1 MKFLNEFIFD
11 KEADAKKFIKDMSD
25 LYYHKGYLSYGDV
38 CKAYYSDDVDYNS
51 YDIYNSHGWI
61 CFYAFVVEPYT
72 IIEST
77 VTTNKFI
84 VRFPKIEKLKQILN
98 KGE

>member
-25 LYYHKGYLSYGDV
+25 LYSNKGYLSYGDV
-38 CKAYYSDDVDYNS
+38 CKAYYGDDVNYNHYS
-51 YDIYNSHGWI
+51 IYRNHGWI
-61 CFYAFVVEPYT
+61 YIYAFVVEPYT
-72 IIEST
+72 IIESDHT
-77 VTTNKFI
+77 ENKFI
-84 VRFPKIEKLKQILN
+84 VRFPKIEKIR

>member
-25 LYYHKGYLSYGDV
+25 LYYNKGYLSYGDV
-38 CKAYYSDDVDYNS
+38 CKKYYNDDVDYNH
-51 YDIYNSHGWI
+51 YDIYKNHGWI

-72 IIEST
+72 IIESDHT
-77 VTTNKFI
+77 ENKFI
-84 VRFPKIEKLKQILN
+84 VRFPEIEKIR

>member
-25 LYYHKGYLSYGDV
+25 LYYNKGYLSYGDV
-38 CKAYYSDDVDYNS
+38 CKAYYNDDVDYNH
-51 YDIYNSHGWI
+51 YDIYKNHGWI

-72 IIEST
+72 IIESDYT
-77 VTTNKFI
+77 ENKFI
-84 VRFPKIEKLKQILN
+84 VRFPEIEKIR

>member
-1 MKFLNEFIFD
+1 MKFLNEFIFN

-25 LYYHKGYLSYGDV
+25 LYYNKGYLSYGDV
-38 CKAYYSDDVDYNS
+38 CKAYYNDDVNYNH
-51 YDIYNSHGWI
+51 YDIYKNHGWI

-72 IIEST
+72 IIESDHIE
-77 VTTNKFI
+77 NKFI
-84 VRFPKIEKLKQILN
+84 VRFPEIEKIR

>member
-25 LYYHKGYLSYGDV
+25 LYYNKSYLSYGDV
-38 CKAYYSDDVDYNS
+38 CKAYYGDDVDYNHYS
-51 YDIYNSHGWI
+51 IYKNYGWI
-61 CFYAFVVEPYT
+61 CFYAFIVEPYK
-72 IIEST
+72 IIEPDHT
-77 VTTNKFI
+77 ENKFI
-84 VRFPKIEKLKQILN
+84 VRFPKIEKIR

>member
-38 CKAYYSDDVDYNS
+38 CKAYYGDDVDYNS
-51 YDIYNSHGWI
+51 YDIYNNHGWI

-84 VRFPKIEKLKQILN
+84 VRFPEIEKIR

>member
-25 LYYHKGYLSYGDV
+25 LYYNKSYLSYGDV
-38 CKAYYSDDVDYNS
+38 CKAYYNDIDYNHYS
-51 YDIYNSHGWI
+51 IYKNYGWI

-72 IIEST
+72 IIEPDHT
-77 VTTNKFI
+77 ENKFI
-84 VRFPKIEKLKQILN
+84 VRFPKIEKIR

>member
-25 LYYHKGYLSYGDV
+25 LYYNKGYLSYGDV
-38 CKAYYSDDVDYNS
+38 DYNH
-51 YDIYNSHGWI
+51 YDIYKNHGWI

-72 IIEST
+72 IIESDHT
-77 VTTNKFI
+77 ENKFI
-84 VRFPKIEKLKQILN
+84 VRFPEIEKIR